1 MRKFLTTI
9 LFVMGLSGIANAN
22 DIYIQQVGTGNGLDL
37 NITQDGANNVMG
49 TSAAKVI
56 ISGANHTWT
65 VSQIGG
71 ANVIAAEI
79 RGNTYTGTWA
89 ITGDSNDIVFKCDSA
104 ATAGNCETAIGNI
117 TINGSTS
124 NIHILIGETTDSD
137 NVTLNLTI
145 DGDENVFNADIDGA
159 SAVVTVSLDNNVL
172 AAGNNVT
179 MNLTMDGDGDIS
191 GHTVILDHT
200 GSGTIDITQ
209 SGIYDNIVSIIASGT
224 GQDIDIV
231 QTD

>member
-1 MRKFLTTI
+1 M
-9 LFVMGLSGIANAN
+9 FVMGFSMAHAN

-37 NITQDGANNVMG
+37 NITQDGTNNVMG
-49 TSAAKVI
+49 TSGAKVL

-89 ITGDSNDIVFKCDSA
+89 ITGSSNDILFKCDSG
-104 ATAGNCETAIGNI
+104 ATAGNCETAVGNI
-117 TINGSTS
+117 TINGNTS
-124 NIHILIGETTDSD
+124 NIDILIGETSD
-137 NVTLNLTI
+137 ADNATLNLTI

-159 SAVVTVSLDNNVL
+159 SAVVTVSLDNDVL
-172 AAGNNVT
+172 ASGNYVT
-179 MNLTMDGDGDIS
+179 MNLTMDGDGDVA
-191 GHTVILDHT
+191 GHTVIVDHT

-209 SGIYDNIVSIIASGT
+209 SGINDAIVNIIASGT

-231 QTD
+231 QSD